1 MLKIYS
7 VLLFAFFFSAS
18 AFAQQN
24 FSLSA
29 NNAFTLNDT
38 GTTSTFLKKF
48 NMSPPYNLISIG
60 SGSTDYKSG
69 IEFGAP
75 GYLYFIGAHSSYF
88 FILERIDTVNAIVTQ
103 ISTTPFVLQGTI
115 NYGLSWDK
123 TNNTMYTIFN
133 SPATIYTV
141 NLTSGTFTLV
151 NALQPSDHVIA
162 FAVNNAGSMF
172 GVSTLGNK
180 FIRIN
185 KATGETTYIG
195 VTNLPTNYING
206 CDFDPLTGKM
216 YMMVKN
222 GSNTDVYNVDTATGI
237 GTVTGTITK
246 LVSSLAIAGNTFVGI
261 NNISSQIP
269 PSYSLLQNYPNPFNP
284 STNIRYEIPKNSLV
298 KIVVSDE
305 LGREIETLVNERQN
319 AGTYEVTLNA
329 MQYSSGVYFY
339 RLTTEGYN
347 ETKKMI
353 LLK

>member
-1 MLKIYS
+1 MLKIFS

-24 FSLSA
+24 FSVSA

-38 GTTSTFLKKF
+38 GTTSIFLKKF
-48 NMSPPYNLISIG
+48 NMSPPYNLIPIG
-60 SGSTDYKSG
+60 SGSTEYKSG

-75 GYLYFIGAHSSYF
+75 GYLYFIGEHSSF
-88 FILERIDTVNAIVTQ
+88 QFILERIDTATAVVTQ
-103 ISTTPFVLQGTI
+103 ISTTPFYFSGI
-115 NYGLSWDK
+115 NYGLSWDR

-151 NALQPSDHVIA
+151 NALTPSEHVIA

-180 FIRIN
+180 FLRIN
-185 KATGETTYIG
+185 KATGQTTNIG
-195 VTNLPTNYING
+195 VTNLSTNDIYG
-206 CDFDPLTGKM
+206 CDFDPFTGKM
-216 YMMVKN
+216 YMLVQN

-237 GTVTGTITK
+237 GTVTGTISR
-246 LVSSLAIAGNTFVGI
+246 LVNSLAIAGNTFVGI
-261 NNISSQIP
+261 NNISSEIP

-298 KIVVSDE
+298 KIVVLDE

-329 MQYSSGVYFY
+329 THYSSGVYFY

-347 ETKKMI
+347 ETKKMMLI
-353 LLK
+353 K